1 MRKKTIII
9 LVIILVI
16 AAFTIYKATSKPV
29 IYWGLSV
36 RFEDT
41 SSEEDELFLL
51 SQFVTGN
58 DSTILNDGVPHYYS
72 LMFMDKRMN
81 RKKLLPIL
89 NELIDNELIR
99 DAEIIRIT
107 DGF

>member
-1 MRKKTIII
+1 MKKRTIII
-9 LVIILVI
+9 LVVILLA
-16 AAFTIYKATSKPV
+16 AAFTIFKVTRKQIV
-29 IYWGLSV
+29 YWGISV

-41 SSEEDELFLL
+41 SLEEDELFLL
-51 SQFVTGN
+51 SQFVSGN
-58 DSTILNDGVPHYYS
+58 DSTILNDGVPHHYS

-89 NELIDNELIR
+89 NELIQNELIR